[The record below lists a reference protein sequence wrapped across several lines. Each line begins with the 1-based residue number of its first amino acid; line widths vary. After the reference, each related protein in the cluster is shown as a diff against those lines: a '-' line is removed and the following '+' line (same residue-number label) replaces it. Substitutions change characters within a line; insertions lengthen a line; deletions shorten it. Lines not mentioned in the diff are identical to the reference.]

1 MNSTVC
7 KYSELAQLL
16 STYFQGQASLTGR
29 TVACIFQRN
38 SVYSSWVFPLVI
50 LSVFLALHSV
60 AFSQST
66 DPTISERVADLFQ
79 EVQIATGELEATQKT
94 VTMEFYTKW
103 GMLKLRESIMTTL
116 PNEIS
121 QLRTKLESEVLIS
134 SAYADAVAK
143 QKHELT
149 SLVYAD
155 AVAKRM
161 HEAWVNKKILQELVN
176 SNPQMVE
183 LRQTLETNTYNVQL
197 MIANAPALVADDKRV
212 RQAKSKIATLTI
224 RYKAALN
231 DLQRLKAQQQ
241 EMEKQTQVLQ
251 DHKQEMEKQT
261 QVLQEQKQ
269 EMERANRRGEWEAF
283 QRSLNR

>member
-1 MNSTVC
+1 MADHKTNMNSTVC

-143 QKHELT
+143 
-149 SLVYAD
+149 
-155 AVAKRM
+155 RM

-224 RYKAALN
+224 RYKAALS

-251 DHKQEMEKQT
+251 
-261 QVLQEQKQ
+261 EQKK

>member
-1 MNSTVC
+1 M
-7 KYSELAQLL
+7 
-16 STYFQGQASLTGR
+16 
-29 TVACIFQRN
+29 
-38 SVYSSWVFPLVI
+38 YSSWVFPLVI

>member
-1 MNSTVC
+1 M
-7 KYSELAQLL
+7 YP
-16 STYFQGQASLTGR
+16 
-29 TVACIFQRN
+29 
-38 SVYSSWVFPLVI
+38 SWVFPLVI
-50 LSVFLALHSV
+50 LSVFLALHST

-66 DPTISERVADLFQ
+66 APTVSERVADLLL

-103 GMLKLRESIMTTL
+103 GMSKLRESITTTL

-134 SAYADAVAK
+134 STYADAVAK

-149 SLVYAD
+149 SSVYAD

-176 SNPQMVE
+176 GNSQMVE
-183 LRQTLETNTYNVQL
+183 LRQTLETNSYKVQL
-197 MIANAPALVADDKRV
+197 MIANAPALVADDERV
-212 RQAKSKIATLTI
+212 RQAKAKIATLTI
-224 RYKAALN
+224 RYKAALS

-251 DHKQEMEKQT
+251 
-261 QVLQEQKQ
+261 EQKK

>member
-224 RYKAALN
+224 RYKAALS